1 MSLKDVDIKA
11 EYRTL
16 VENIARD
23 FYVPL
28 LSEANLYKRAVGFFS
43 STALV
48 KLSVGINR
56 LIKNG
61 GSVKLIVT
69 PHLNDED
76 VVAIRQGYK
85 DREEIIR
92 NALVRELQEPR
103 NTFQEKHL
111 NMLSNL
117 IADSKLDIRVALTKS
132 ASQYGMYHEKVG
144 IIQDCLGNKVAFS
157 GSMNETANAFESNYE
172 TIDVF
177 TSWSAESYRVEAKES
192 AFDRIWEGLETN
204 IDTIQFVE
212 LKDEIIKRYKK
223 KKIDYEKELEDEE
236 LSVDMPHY
244 SFFEIPHDIN
254 LYDYQKN
261 AIEKWFEY
269 KCCGIYDMATGTG
282 KTYTALASVAKLS
295 QSLDENLAVI
305 IVVPYQHLVEQWVDD
320 LKNFNVLPIRAYS
333 YPGQKWR
340 EEFNSAVLGYNA
352 KAINHFCVVTTIA
365 SFKLD
370 AFQNILA
377 KLRRDFCFVAD
388 EAHNMGTD
396 SVLESLPKK
405 ARYRLALSATLE
417 RYGDPLGTQR
427 IREYFGNTCISFS
440 LGEAIQKNFLTS
452 YYYYPIV
459 VHLDDDELEAY
470 QKLSEQ
476 ISRMIAKRKG
486 PDDPA
491 LKALMMKRARIIA
504 GCYAKIDKLIEVITP
519 YRDKNNILV
528 YCGATTYD
536 FAIVDDSKAC
546 RQIEDVNYLLYNEL
560 NMKVRKF
567 TSEESAS
574 ERTEIKQM
582 FKSGEIQAITAIKCL
597 DEGVN
602 IPAIKTA
609 FILASS
615 TNPKEYIQR
624 RGRVLRKAENK
635 EYAEI
640 YDFIT
645 LPRPLD
651 EVKYCNS
658 EELKL
663 DYSLIS
669 REVNRIKEFA
679 RNARNPA
686 DSDKLIQNVE
696 KVYSLGMLQNGGSDF
711 YDGEL

>member
-1 MSLKDVDIKA
+1 MSLKDVDIKT

-16 VENIARD
+16 VENITRD

-43 STALV
+43 STALI

-56 LIKNG
+56 LVKNG

-76 VVAIRQGYK
+76 VAAIRQGYK

-92 NALVRELQEPR
+92 NALVRELREPR

-117 IADSKLDIRVALTKS
+117 IADSKLDIRVALTKT

-157 GSMNETANAFESNYE
+157 GSMNESANAFESNYE
-172 TIDVF
+172 TIDVY
-177 TSWSAESYRVEAKES
+177 TSWSTEAYRVEAKES
-192 AFDRIWEGLETN
+192 AFDRIWEGMEPN
-204 IDTIQFVE
+204 IDTKQFVE
-212 LKDEIIKRYKK
+212 LKDEIIRRYKK
-223 KKIDYEKELEDEE
+223 KKIDYEKGLEDEE
-236 LSVDMPHY
+236 LSVDLPHY
-244 SFFEIPHDIN
+244 DFFEIPHDVD
-254 LYDYQKN
+254 LYDYQKQ

-269 KCCGIYDMATGTG
+269 KCSGIYDMATGTG

-295 QSLDENLAVI
+295 QSLEEKLAVI

-320 LKNFNVLPIRAYS
+320 LKRFNVLPIKAYS

-352 KAINHFCVVTTIA
+352 KAIDHFCVVATIA

-370 AFQNILA
+370 DFQSILS
-377 KLRRDFCFVAD
+377 KMRRDFCFVAD
-388 EAHNMGTD
+388 EAHNLGTD
-396 SVLESLPKK
+396 SILEALPRK

-417 RYGDPLGTQR
+417 RYGDPVGTQK

-440 LGEAIQKNFLTS
+440 LGEAIQKRFLTS
-452 YYYYPIV
+452 YYYYPV
-459 VHLDDDELEAY
+459 VVCLSNDELEDY
-470 QKLSEQ
+470 QQITEK
-476 ISRMIAKRKG
+476 ISRMIAKKKG

-491 LKALMMKRARIIA
+491 LKALLMRRSRIVA
-504 GCYAKIDKLIEVITP
+504 GCYAKIDKLIEVVTP

-536 FAIVDDSKAC
+536 FSIADDQKLC
-546 RQIEDVNYLLYNEL
+546 RQIEDVNFLLYNEL
-560 NMKVRKF
+560 KMKVRKF
-567 TSEESAS
+567 TAEENAV
-574 ERTEIKQM
+574 ERAEIKQM
-582 FKSGEIQAITAIKCL
+582 FKAGEIQAITAIKCL

-624 RGRVLRKAENK
+624 RGRVLRIADNK

-645 LPRPLD
+645 LPRPLN
-651 EVKYCNS
+651 EVKYCNAA
-658 EELKL
+658 ELKM

-669 REVNRIKEFA
+669 REFNRVIEFSK
-679 RNARNPA
+679 NSRNPA
-686 DSDKLIQNVE
+686 DSDKLIHDIEN
-696 KVYSLGMLQNGGSDF
+696 VYSIEMLQNGGSD
-711 YDGEL
+711 YVGES